1 MSSTI
6 AAIATPAG
14 RGAIAVIRLSGPDA
28 LALCQRHIDRTP
40 SPRRACFTV
49 FRVGGEPLD
58 EVVVVYFN
66 APHSYTGEEVVEIS
80 CHGSPYIQQQLL
92 AALIDDG
99 CRMAEPGEFTRRA
112 FLNGRLNLSQAE
124 AVADLIESTNR
135 GSHRI
140 ALQQLRGGYAAML
153 RELRERFVE
162 LTALLELEL
171 DFSEEEVEFAD
182 RRALCELLETL
193 MERCRRL
200 ADSFALGNAIRTGV
214 PVAIVGPPN
223 AGKSTLLNRLVGE
236 DRAIVSD
243 QPGTTRDTIEEPLS
257 LDGIG
262 FRIIDTAGL
271 RHSDEQ
277 IEQAGIER
285 SYRAAR
291 NATIILYVID
301 RAQAG
306 TLSRQLAAL
315 ADEVDLT
322 DKQLLVLCNKSD
334 QYRHIP
340 LPDVAALQ
348 LPTGTIQPLILA
360 LSASTGEGLDTLCQ
374 HLTEHYRHWG
384 DSDDPVV
391 SNLRHHEALV
401 HIIDACGQAL
411 RAMRDRQ
418 PADLVAIDLRDAIHH
433 LGTITGEVTPDEV
446 LGTIFARFCIGK

>member
-271 RHSDEQ
+271 RHSDNE
-277 IEQAGIER
+277 IEQVGIER
-285 SYRAAR
+285 SYRAASR
-291 NATIILYVID
+291 ATVVVYVVD
-301 RAQAG
+301 RSDSTSLPQ
-306 TLSRQLAAL
+306 QLAAL
-315 ADEVDLT
+315 AQSVALA
-322 DKQLLVLCNKSD
+322 DKQLIVVCNKSD
-334 QYRHIP
+334 RYNDLP
-340 LPDVAALQ
+340 LPIAEEMPTAVDAILPISAQTGDGIDALQ
-348 LPTGTIQPLILA
+348 QRLTGRYRQ
-360 LSASTGEGLDTLCQ
+360 EG
-374 HLTEHYRHWG
+374 
-384 DSDDPVV
+384 DDLEPIV
-391 SNLRHHEALV
+391 SNLRHYEALT
-401 HIIDACGQAL
+401 HIVEASQRALDALQQN
-411 RAMRDRQ
+411 M
-418 PADLVAIDLRDAIHH
+418 PADLVAIDLRDALYH
-433 LGTITGEVTPDEV
+433 LGTITGEVAPDEI
-446 LGTIFARFCIGK
+446 LGTIFSRFCVGK